1 MIKSLVGFFLR
12 KLPRTLLQRISKPF
26 FYIISLFY
34 RGNKVSCPI
43 CGSQFSTFFPY
54 GREAR
59 ENALCTNCLSLERH
73 RFLYL
78 YMRDVKRIF
87 NKKMNILHIAPE
99 ACLTKKFKKNPN
111 FQYVTADLYSPLA
124 DVKMDIHNIPFEDN
138 YFDLVLCNHVLEH
151 VYDDQ
156 MAMNEIFRVLK
167 KGGIAILQVPIDY
180 NKEKT
185 LDGRDIDDKK
195 LRNKLFGQY
204 DHLRMYGKDYFKKL
218 NNTGFRSVNV
228 NYLSTLTQE
237 EITKFSIKNAGTIPV
252 CFKD

>member
-1 MIKSLVGFFLR
+1 MKSLVKFLLNFF
-12 KLPRTLLQRISKPF
+12 PRTLLISISNSIKPILNF
-26 FYIISLFY
+26 VFTGSRFRDPIN
-34 RGNKVSCPI
+34 NKSY
-43 CGSQFSTFFPY
+43 SYFFPY
-54 GREAR
+54 GYNIVRSF
-59 ENALCTNCLSLERH
+59 ALSPGTFSLERH
-73 RFLYL
+73 RLLWLYL
-78 YMRDVKRIF
+78 KKETNFF
-87 NKKMNILHIAPE
+87 NEESSILHVAPE
-99 ACLTKKFKKNPN
+99 QCFYSNFKSHFKKYIT
-111 FQYVTADLYSPLA
+111 FDLESPLA
-124 DVKMDIHNIPFEDN
+124 DIKGDICNLPFNDN
-138 YFDLVLCNHVLEH
+138 QFDYILCNHVLEH